1 MEQLKKGADRDTLAS
16 TAASPAQIGPHH
28 GSTAQGQQKTENP
41 RFRHQKPPF
50 PNRETPVSGNAA
62 AYAPADA
69 QAYARRTRAEIE
81 RDLAEAMAMQSEYR
95 AARGAELAA
104 KCADWM
110 DANPDAL
117 RYIERRAI
125 EEARAERRFSV
136 RLLLEEARRRDF
148 TDREGCG
155 TRINNVIAPA
165 LARRLVDA
173 HPEVRPFVRLR
184 HSMVDEIEG

>member
-28 GSTAQGQQKTENP
+28 GSTAGGQ
-41 RFRHQKPPF
+41 
-50 PNRETPVSGNAA
+50 PNANRSAAEAQPGTPAAFAA

-69 QAYARRTRAEIE
+69 RAYARRTRAEIE
-81 RDLAEAMAMQSEYR
+81 RDMAEAMALQNEYR

-117 RYIERRAI
+117 RYIERRAL
-125 EEARAERRFSV
+125 EETAAGRRFSV
-136 RLLLEEARRRDF
+136 RLLLEEARRKDF
-148 TDREGCG
+148 TDRRGHG

-165 LARRLVDA
+165 LARRLVKA
-173 HPEVRPFVRLR
+173 HPEVRPFVKLR
-184 HSMVDEIEG
+184 RSMVDEIEG

>member
-1 MEQLKKGADRDTLAS
+1 MKGREGADRDTLAS

-28 GSTAQGQQKTENP
+28 GSTAQGQQKTKNP
-41 RFRHQKPPF
+41 RFQHQKPPF
-50 PNRETPVSGNAA
+50 PKRETPVSGNAA

-69 QAYARRTRAEIE
+69 RAYARRTRAEIE
-81 RDLAEAMAMQSEYR
+81 RDLARAEAMQSEYR
-95 AARGAELAA
+95 ATRGAELAA

-125 EEARAERRFSV
+125 EEAGAERRFSV
-136 RLLLEEARRRDF
+136 RLLLEEARRKDF
-148 TDREGCG
+148 TDRRGRG

-165 LARRLVDA
+165 LARRIADD
-173 HPEVRPFVRLR
+173 HPEVRPYMRLR
-184 HSMVDEIEG
+184 RSMVDEIEG

>member
-1 MEQLKKGADRDTLAS
+1 MGQLKRGADRDTLAS

-28 GSTAQGQQKTENP
+28 GSTAGGQPNANRSATETQP
-41 RFRHQKPPF
+41 G
-50 PNRETPVSGNAA
+50 TPTAFAA

-69 QAYARRTRAEIE
+69 RAYARRTRAEIE
-81 RDLAEAMAMQSEYR
+81 RDMAEAMALQSECR

-110 DANPDAL
+110 AANPDAL
-117 RYIERRAI
+117 RYIERRAL
-125 EEARAERRFSV
+125 EEAGAERRFSV
-136 RLLLEEARRRDF
+136 RLLLEEARRKDF
-148 TDREGCG
+148 TDRQGRG

-173 HPEVRPFVRLR
+173 HPEVRPFVKLR
-184 HSMVDEIEG
+184 RSMVDDCEG

>member
-1 MEQLKKGADRDTLAS
+1 MEQLKRGAGRETLAS
-16 TAASPAQIGPHH
+16 AAASPAQIGPHH

-41 RFRHQKPPF
+41 RFQNEKPPF
-50 PNRETPVSGNAA
+50 PKRETPVSSNAA

-69 QAYARRTRAEIE
+69 RAYARRTRAEIE
-81 RDLAEAMAMQSEYR
+81 RDMEKALALQNEYR

-117 RYIERRAI
+117 RYIERRAL
-125 EEARAERRFSV
+125 EEAGAERRFSV
-136 RLLLEEARRRDF
+136 RLLLEEARRKDF
-148 TDREGCG
+148 TDRRGCG

-165 LARRLVDA
+165 LARRIVEA
-173 HPEVRPFVRLR
+173 HPEVRPFVKLR
-184 HSMVDEIEG
+184 RSMVDEIEG

>member
-1 MEQLKKGADRDTLAS
+1 MEQLKKGAGRETLAS

-28 GSTAQGQQKTENP
+28 GSTAGGQPNTNRSATEAQP
-41 RFRHQKPPF
+41 G
-50 PNRETPVSGNAA
+50 TPTAFAA

-69 QAYARRTRAEIE
+69 RAYALRTRAEIE
-81 RDLAEAMAMQSEYR
+81 RDMAEAMALQNEYR

-117 RYIERRAI
+117 RYIERRAL
-125 EEARAERRFSV
+125 EEAGAERRFSV

-148 TDREGCG
+148 TDREGRG

-165 LARRLVDA
+165 LARRIADD
-173 HPEVRPFVRLR
+173 HPEVRPYMRLR
-184 HSMVDEIEG
+184 RSMVDEIEG

>member
-28 GSTAQGQQKTENP
+28 GSTAQGQRKTENP
-41 RFRHQKPPF
+41 RFQFQKPPF
-50 PNRETPVSGNAA
+50 SKSETPVSGNAA

-69 QAYARRTRAEIE
+69 RAYARRTRAEIE
-81 RDLAEAMAMQSEYR
+81 RDIAKAMALQSEYR

-117 RYIERRAI
+117 RYIERRAL
-125 EEARAERRFSV
+125 EEAAAERRFSV

-148 TDREGCG
+148 TDREGRG

-165 LARRLVDA
+165 LARRIVGE
-173 HPEVRPFVRLR
+173 HPEVRPFVKLR
-184 HSMVDEIEG
+184 RSMVDEIEG